1 MKKIVKFI
9 AILIIIAVVVVLVD
23 TIQAKVF
30 DNSPVLKVTENNDDG
45 SLDRI
50 DKGIFVDTYVF
61 TDGEKHTVFKW
72 EDYTYTDNEDNN
84 ENEDVSF
91 TDDELN
97 AMALDY
103 FLNNT
108 ENSLARDEYS
118 VGISHDV
125 PEIYQNKNMVVIEI
139 RHINNGNNTLDAR
152 YYIDINTAKG
162 FDDSDN
168 PIDLNGD

>member
-9 AILIIIAVVVVLVD
+9 GILIIIAVVVILVD

-30 DNSPVLKVTENNDDG
+30 DNSPILKVTENNDGG

-50 DKGIFVDTYVF
+50 DKGILVDTYVF

-72 EDYTYTDNEDNN
+72 EDYTYTANEDN
-84 ENEDVSF
+84 ENEDTPF
-91 TDDELN
+91 TDDELST
-97 AMALDY
+97 MALDY

-108 ENSLARDEYS
+108 EDPLERDEYS
-118 VGISHDV
+118 VGISRDV
-125 PEIYQNKNMVVIEI
+125 PEIYQDQNMVVIEI

-152 YYIDINTAKG
+152 YYIDTFTAEG

-168 PIDLNGD
+168 PIDLN

>member
-9 AILIIIAVVVVLVD
+9 GILIIIAVVVILVD

-30 DNSPVLKVTENNDDG
+30 DNSPVLKVTENNDGG

-61 TDGEKHTVFKW
+61 ADGEKHTVFKW

-103 FLNNT
+103 FLKNT
-108 ENSLARDEYS
+108 
-118 VGISHDV
+118 
-125 PEIYQNKNMVVIEI
+125 VII
-139 RHINNGNNTLDAR
+139 
-152 YYIDINTAKG
+152 
-162 FDDSDN
+162 
-168 PIDLNGD
+168 

>member
-1 MKKIVKFI
+1 MNLKTQEQLVSIINRLNSI
-9 AILIIIAVVVVLVD
+9 AEILYAL
-23 TIQAKVF
+23 QM
-30 DNSPVLKVTENNDDG
+30 L
-45 SLDRI
+45 
-50 DKGIFVDTYVF
+50 
-61 TDGEKHTVFKW
+61 
-72 EDYTYTDNEDNN
+72 DNN

-91 TDDELN
+91 TDDDLN

-118 VGISHDV
+118 VGISRDV